1 MLRETPTTI
10 AVFLV
15 LNGLGAL
22 YFSSTM
28 LARGLANGSTP
39 LDSQRLLEL
48 AVLGAL
54 GLVGSVSIGVGLML
68 QKLMKRGSL
77 LPKVVTYGSLVTSL
91 LTFFLPGLALS
102 CYLVYQVQQLASQI
116 EYEAE
121 VAEAETTSKDE

>member
-54 GLVGSVSIGVGLML
+54 GLLGSVSIGVGLML